1 MSKYKVGDVLRVR
14 SDSTYMCVNE
24 LVVIVDIE
32 DGTMLYKYLTGSN
45 KGRHVRKYSVTV
57 ENNTYFCLRYLLK
70 RMLD

>member
-32 DGTMLYKYLTGSN
+32 DEVIRYKYLTGSN
-45 KGRHVRKYSVTV
+45 KGRPLRKHSDTV
-57 ENNTYFCLRYLLK
+57 ENNTYFCIRYLLK